1 MCDEW
6 SCFDRASPRRPLH
19 QTAHLGHAYAT
30 HRTRQVLRIRL
41 PESFAPSL
49 EGRDWYSASLSSA
62 APTTWLAAAVAA
74 VPISFFFYMDQVRV
88 A

>member
-1 MCDEW
+1 M
-6 SCFDRASPRRPLH
+6 
-19 QTAHLGHAYAT
+19 
-30 HRTRQVLRIRL
+30 LRIRL